1 MKIFIDTN
9 IPMYAGGKEHPLK
22 AGCIDILN
30 SVARGEIEACTDS
43 EVFQEI
49 LYRYFNI
56 KQREIGLQI
65 FDLFSQI
72 MNGSVLPV
80 RHEDVIKARL
90 LSNNETGAN
99 LSPRDLIHLAVML
112 NYDIRRIITTDQ
124 GFNNV
129 RGIEVIYPL

>member
-1 MKIFIDTN
+1 
-9 IPMYAGGKEHPLK
+9 
-22 AGCIDILN
+22 
-30 SVARGEIEACTDS
+30 
-43 EVFQEI
+43 
-49 LYRYFNI
+49 
-56 KQREIGLQI
+56 
-65 FDLFSQI
+65 